1 MLWESGIDDTSWNS
15 GKAMGHSRP
24 EAVFA
29 LRTTENSG
37 CNLGWKCPGS
47 FLMPRKSPSLRARL
61 SSGLEVKAVRLRKL
75 PLAIPSIWAAV
86 LPAMQN
92 PLWAAALFCSMSFR
106 IIISRK
112 PISAIS
118 NPELIN
124 VYRVV
129 QSCVQPLIQQLEQFS
144 AQYLPLD
151 SDARK
156 AYYYEKRA
164 RFNAGPFCAP
174 NSPPDLERAALF
186 LFLNR
191 TCFNGLYRV
200 SRSGQFNVPIGAIAR
215 RKSSMRR
222 SCAPLPAALKN
233 VVLFCGGY
241 AQSADF
247 VDAKTFVYLDPP
259 YRPLSPTSSFT
270 AYTQDAF
277 DDDDQRSLAEFFKA
291 MAARGASLLLSN
303 SDPKNTN
310 PDDNFFDEL
319 YAPFHIHR
327 LRVGRAI
334 SAQGRRAQKSQR
346 AAHFELSAIGARQ

>member
-1 MLWESGIDDTSWNS
+1 MIRLGTAAKQWGIPAQKLSLLCAQQ
-15 GKAMGHSRP
+15 KI
-24 EAVFA
+24 
-29 LRTTENSG
+29 
-37 CNLGWKCPGS
+37 PG
-47 FLMPRKSPSLRARL
+47 A
-61 SSGLEVKAVRLRKL
+61 
-75 PLAIPSIWAAV
+75 IWAGNAWFLPDAAQKPQLARPFIKWAGGKSRSLAEIAARYPKYLGGGITRYAEPFVGGGAV
-86 LPAMQN
+86 LFDVLSHYHIEEAY
-92 PLWAAALFCSMSFR
+92 LSDT
-106 IIISRK
+106 
-112 PISAIS
+112 

-200 SRSGQFNVPIGAIAR
+200 SRSGQFNVPIGRYRAPEIIN
-215 RKSSMRR
+215 
-222 SCAPLPAALKN
+222 APLLRAASAALKN
-233 VVLFCGGY
+233 VILVCGGY

-277 DDDDQRSLAEFFKA
+277 DDDDQRALAEFFKA

-334 SAQGRRAQKSQR
+334 SAKGEGRKKVS
-346 AAHFELSAIGARQ
+346 ELLISNYRP